1 VEFEERRIAMAGI
14 AGIQGTDSGELEHMV
29 ERIKYRGPHE
39 TWVDRKSEVNLACC
53 ELNVGGDSKGVSH
66 YASDGRRAVVLDGRI
81 YNQEKENMTDAEAVL
96 YFYNKFGTRFA
107 RMLDGD
113 FACVVS
119 DSGQMIIAR
128 DWAGVKPLYYGHND
142 GKLCFASEAK
152 ALVGIA
158 DDVREFPPGYVY
170 SRELGFQRYTSEA
183 VVTPEFEDYEQAK
196 KVVKQLLIEA
206 TEKRMKDNAVTG
218 VLLSGGLDSSLI
230 SYMAHEIK
238 PDIEC
243 FTASM
248 EEGQDLPLAKDVTKY
263 LGVKHH
269 ILMFGEDDIKEIL
282 PLAIHHQE
290 MYEES
295 CVHGAIANFLAGRF
309 VSPLAKCVLT
319 GEGADEFFGG
329 YDGQY
334 RHGKNPEEVASIIDN
349 LINVA
354 HNTALQRLD
363 RLNAANSYESRTPFL
378 DGKVMDFCMKI
389 PLQYKVHGEEQ
400 TGKWIL
406 RQAFEGCL
414 PEHIIYQ
421 TKRFFAQGSGVA
433 YIMRAQ
439 AEKEIS
445 ESELEEFNKVP
456 GNPWLYSVE
465 ELYYYRIFK
474 QTLPD
479 PAFDRLVGRWDPL
492 RPDFFLRKAG
502 S

>member
-1 VEFEERRIAMAGI
+1 MAGI
-14 AGIQGTDSGELEHMV
+14 AGVLGNDNGKLEQMLEV
-29 ERIKYRGPHE
+29 IKYRGPHE
-39 TWVDRKSEVNLACC
+39 TWISREGQVNLGCL
-53 ELNVGGDSKGVSH
+53 ELNLGADCKPGSH
-66 YASDGRRAVVLDGRI
+66 HASDGKVAVIIDGRI
-81 YNQEKENMTDAEAVL
+81 YNPEKGNMTDAEAVL
-96 YFYNKFGTRFA
+96 YFYNKFGIRFA
-107 RMLDGD
+107 GKLDGD
-113 FACVVS
+113 FACAIS
-119 DSGQMIIAR
+119 DGGRMILAR
-128 DWAGVKPLYYGHND
+128 DWAGIKPLYYGHNN
-142 GKLCFASEAK
+142 GRLCFASEAK

-170 SRELGFQRYTSEA
+170 FREQGFKKYASEA
-183 VVTPEFEDYEQAK
+183 VETPEFKDYEQGK
-196 KVVKQLLIEA
+196 KVVRQLLMEA
-206 TEKRMKDNAVTG
+206 VEKRMKDNAVGG

-230 SYMAHEIK
+230 TYMAHEIK

-243 FTASM
+243 FTVSM
-248 EEGQDLPLAKDVTKY
+248 EAGQDLPLAKDVTKH
-263 LGVKHH
+263 LNIKHH
-269 ILMFGEDDIKEIL
+269 ILMFGEKEIKEIL

-309 VSPLAKCVLT
+309 VSPHTKCVLT

-329 YDGQY
+329 YDGQFKK
-334 RHGKNPEEVASIIDN
+334 GSNPEEVASIVDK

-378 DGKVMDFCMKI
+378 DSRVMDFSLKI
-389 PLQYKVHGEEQ
+389 PIEHKIHGEEQ
-400 TGKWIL
+400 TGKWIV

-433 YIMRAQ
+433 YIMREQ

-445 ESELEEFNKVP
+445 QRELDEFNKVE
-456 GNPWLYSVE
+456 GNPWLSSVE

-474 QTLPD
+474 KTFPE

-492 RPDFFLRKAG
+492 RPAFFRDIEKATP
-502 S
+502 